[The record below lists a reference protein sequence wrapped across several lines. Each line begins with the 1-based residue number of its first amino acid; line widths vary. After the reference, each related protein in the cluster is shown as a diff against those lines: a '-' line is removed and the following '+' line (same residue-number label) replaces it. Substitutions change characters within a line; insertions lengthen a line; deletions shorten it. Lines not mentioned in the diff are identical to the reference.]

1 MAVYLNNKVGVKI
14 GTTDLSDHV
23 KSVTIN
29 RSFQELDVTAMGDT
43 GVKRVKG
50 LEDSNIVVE
59 FMNDTAASS
68 VLQTLQGVW
77 GTNAAIK
84 LINQKGTAVSAANPV
99 YSATVLVNNTTDIN
113 GAVGDLSTQSIT
125 FNVSGA
131 ITVDPS
137 GTF

>member
-1 MAVYLNNKVGVKI
+1 M
-14 GTTDLSDHV
+14 
-23 KSVTIN
+23 
-29 RSFQELDVTAMGDT
+29 DT
-43 GVKRVKG
+43 GVKRIKG
-50 LEDSNIVVE
+50 LEDSNIVIE

-77 GTNAAIK
+77 GTNATIK
-84 LINQKGTAVSAANPV
+84 LIQTKGTAVSAANPV
-99 YSATVLVNNTTDIN
+99 YSATILVNNTTDIN